1 MTDELDERL
10 RAALHAGAIQPSTVG
25 VLDRVESKRER
36 RRRARHTRAALA
48 AVVVAIAVG
57 GGVLVA
63 VRDRGPTA
71 HVSTA
76 NRPRVVEHP
85 TPALD
90 AGRPLVPEPLVVT
103 PDEGF
108 VRGPVLPAGDTIA
121 VAAYDRTDTG
131 FTFPPSRI
139 VRVAVPSGHVRDR
152 VDLEGEILA
161 LSNGEGARWALTRD
175 KVVNGPLDP
184 RFRVKRIASDGQVV
198 SNPVPP
204 AEEPTGAI
212 VAGGGGVWVPVRDGV
227 LRFDLTS
234 GAFVTKVPLS
244 SADPHAIA
252 FAGKGTYVSDGASV
266 LRLDPTT
273 DGALADGGLVA
284 PTTVVGL
291 ASSPAAGLVEL
302 LGPGVGTGGAV
313 AVPFSGRTVP
323 LPANVDAHGLHEA
336 NGVVWVDAT
345 IDGAV
350 VAIVLDES
358 VRAVERVVRLP
369 DTDDATITFVSRD
382 RALVI
387 AGGQMWLA
395 ALGQP
400 G

>member
-1 MTDELDERL
+1 MTDELDQQL
-10 RAALHAGAIQPSTVG
+10 RAALHAGAIHSSTVG
-25 VLDRVESKRER
+25 VLERVASKRDR
-36 RRRARHTRAALA
+36 RRRARRTRSALA
-48 AVVVAIAVG
+48 AVALAIAVG
-57 GGVLVA
+57 GGVLIA
-63 VRDRGPTA
+63 VLDRGPTA
-71 HVSTA
+71 RVSTA

-85 TPALD
+85 SPALD
-90 AGRPLVPEPLVVT
+90 AGRALVPEPLVVT

-108 VRGPVLPAGDTIA
+108 VRPPVLPAGDTIA
-121 VAAYDRTDTG
+121 VAAYDRTVTG

-161 LSNGEGARWALTRD
+161 LTNGEGARWALTRD
-175 KVVNGPLDP
+175 KVVNGPQDP
-184 RFRVKRIASDGQVV
+184 RFRVKRIGPDGQIA

-204 AEEPTGAI
+204 AEEPTGVI

-227 LRFDLTS
+227 LRFDISS
-234 GAFVTKVPLS
+234 GAFVTKVPLAA
-244 SADPHAIA
+244 ADRHAIA
-252 FAGKGTYVSDGASV
+252 SAGKGTYVSDGASV

-273 DGALADGGLVA
+273 NRALADGGLVA

-291 ASSPAAGLVEL
+291 ASSPTAGLVEL
-302 LGPGVGTGGAV
+302 LAPDVGTDGAV

-323 LPANVDAHGLHEA
+323 LPANVDAHGLREA

-369 DTDDATITFVSRD
+369 DADDATITFVSRD
-382 RALVI
+382 QALVI
-387 AGGQMWLA
+387 AGGRMWIT
-395 ALGQP
+395 ALGRP